1 MMANLES
8 SPEVQKEL
16 LISECKEEWAI
27 WLPLKHRVERTAG
40 LDRQLTNEYGVS
52 YNIMDKL
59 LEKVF
64 AANVKLEAVGH
75 EQAA

>member
-1 MMANLES
+1 MKILEAT
-8 SPEVQKEL
+8 PEVQKEL
-16 LISECKEEWAI
+16 LITECKEEWAI

-59 LEKVF
+59 LEKLF
-64 AANVKLEAVGH
+64 DANVKLEAIGH